1 MRHRALFLCLFLLTG
16 CGFSPVY
23 SGSTGASSITVD
35 DIPGRSGHE
44 LRKSLL
50 QELAAGLPNV
60 DSANL
65 NVDLSEELRRIALRP
80 DAAAART
87 DIVAGGRY
95 VLVLDE
101 GTISGRVSSETS
113 YNVPDAPYGD
123 IAAQTD
129 ASKRAMRKLARAI
142 VDDIR
147 LKLAADQ

>member
-1 MRHRALFLCLFLLTG
+1 MKKLAFIFSALTLSA

-23 SGSTGASSITVD
+23 GNVPVNSSIAVD

-44 LRKSLL
+44 LRKALL
-50 QELAAGLPNV
+50 QELAAGLPGV
-60 DSANL
+60 ESATL
-65 NVDLSEELRRIALRP
+65 NVDLDEDLKRLALRP

-87 DIVAGGRY
+87 DIQAEGKY
-95 VLVLDE
+95 VLVLE
-101 GTISGRVSSETS
+101 ASTVSGRVNTETS

-129 ASKRAMRKLARAI
+129 ASKRAMQKLASAI

-147 LKLAADQ
+147 LKLVAEK